1 MFRLCC
7 GRLTQGLNLQFMQL
21 NGDLSM
27 KKAFIIFALA
37 AFILAPVF
45 ADQSKDEVEKLVCS
59 FIKDGSV
66 IKINGTDSS
75 NNKFTVIYAKQ
86 NITKYRIEFSKFY
99 DCYSLLIDDEKTYYY
114 FSDYEILLDKDKNL
128 IINEKPS
135 KD

>member
-1 MFRLCC
+1 
-7 GRLTQGLNLQFMQL
+7 
-21 NGDLSM
+21 M
-27 KKAFIIFALA
+27 KKALIIFTLA
-37 AFILAPVF
+37 AFMLAPVF

-99 DCYSLLIDDEKTYYY
+99 DSYSLLIDDEKTYYY